1 MLSGSMSL
9 LPLTLPVIARVVA
22 EDSSE
27 AFAVGVV
34 EIVVAVECWQ
44 NIVKCD
50 CFERRPPPQP

>member
-34 EIVVAVECWQ
+34 DIVVAVAKAVG
-44 NIVKCD
+44 IIAHV
-50 CFERRPPPQP
+50 